1 MTEGRTNLAS
11 AITNHMQKKKKKRA
25 RVELGRLRQDPFLC
39 GYNLSSR
46 YYFETRLK
54 IKTLLRFVTLY
65 WEIRS
70 SAMSSFGCLRQIVV
84 IYVDSAKIAIPMLP
98 CVEGRTKWRNNSLG
112 FWQILSLYLRTYMN
126 GNDYLFYGTFAIC
139 ELYLYSVRVYVRVRT
154 FVCNS
159 LVPICSY

>member
-11 AITNHMQKKKKKRA
+11 AITNHMQKKKKKKRA

-46 YYFETRLK
+46 YYYFETRLK

-98 CVEGRTKWRNNSLG
+98 LEGRTKWRNNSLG
-112 FWQILSLYLRTYMN
+112 FWQILSLYLRTYVCMYDS
-126 GNDYLFYGTFAIC
+126 GRPCGHAHGTGSRLSQGERSRGTYFPNP
-139 ELYLYSVRVYVRVRT
+139 T
-154 FVCNS
+154 D
-159 LVPICSY
+159 